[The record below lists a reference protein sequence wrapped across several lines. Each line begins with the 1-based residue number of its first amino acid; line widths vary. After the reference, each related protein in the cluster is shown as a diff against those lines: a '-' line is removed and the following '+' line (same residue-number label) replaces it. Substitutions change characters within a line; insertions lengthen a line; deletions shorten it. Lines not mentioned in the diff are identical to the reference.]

1 MSPLPRHAGAA
12 VSPPDARARAWRP
25 PSVWPWPWMAP
36 VAWAAAA
43 AFLVWNVVSLEV
55 NPERIARGLSRLGD
69 VAGRAF
75 PPDFHRTALLVGGVL
90 ESIEIATLST
100 LLGVVLGIPVA
111 VLAARNVVPLPVYA
125 AGRGTITLGR
135 TFHELIVGILF
146 VKAVGFGPLAGVL
159 TLTVNSVGFFSKL
172 LAEQI
177 EIIDRGQI
185 EAVRATGASR
195 AQVLIFGVLPQV
207 LPRVIGL
214 TIYQWD
220 VHLRQS
226 TIIGIVGAGGIGAT
240 LLNAFSRYDYDFA
253 LAILLVIV
261 GIVLVGEAV
270 SAIARRAVQ

>member
-1 MSPLPRHAGAA
+1 MSPAGDGGA
-12 VSPPDARARAWRP
+12 VNPSTRGRAWRP
-25 PSVWPWPWMAP
+25 PSVWPRPWMAP
-36 VAWAAAA
+36 VAWAAAVA
-43 AFLVWNVVSLEV
+43 VLAWNAVSLEI
-55 NPERIARGLSRLGD
+55 NPERIARGLSRFVD
-69 VAGRAF
+69 VAARAF
-75 PPDFHRTALLVGGVL
+75 PPDFHRVELLVTGIL

-100 LLGVVLGIPVA
+100 LLGVAIGIPVA
-111 VLAARNVVPLPVYA
+111 VLAARNVVPLPVYG

-177 EIIDRGQI
+177 ETIDRGQI
-185 EAVRATGASR
+185 EAVRATGASG

-220 VHLRQS
+220 IHLRQS

-261 GIVLVGEAV
+261 AIVLVGEAI
-270 SAIARRAVQ
+270 SAIARRYVQ

>member
-1 MSPLPRHAGAA
+1 MAPALWIAAGAFL
-12 VSPPDARARAWRP
+12 AWN
-25 PSVWPWPWMAP
+25 
-36 VAWAAAA
+36 AA
-43 AFLVWNVVSLEV
+43 SLEI
-55 NPERIARGLSRLGD
+55 NPERIARGLGRLGD
-69 VAGRAF
+69 VAARAF
-75 PPDFHRTALLVGGVL
+75 PPDFHRTALLASGVL

-100 LLGVVLGIPVA
+100 LLGVVIGIPVA

-125 AGRGTITLGR
+125 AGRGTVTLGR

-177 EIIDRGQI
+177 EVIDRGQI

-195 AQVLIFGVLPQV
+195 AQVMIFGVLPQV

-226 TIIGIVGAGGIGAT
+226 TIIGIVGAGGIGST